1 MKLFNLFKKTEKT
14 GLDSTVESEEIL
26 ENGQAG
32 SGDEDIETEL
42 SLHEQWSLT
51 QEQEYVFR
59 FLANELEPFKTKPN
73 FLIRYRYRLGTCKR

>member
-26 ENGQAG
+26 ENGQ
-32 SGDEDIETEL
+32 SGTGNEDIETEL
-42 SLHEQWSLT
+42 SLHDQWTLT

-59 FLANELEPFKTKPN
+59 ILANELEPLKPN
-73 FLIRYRYRLGTCKR
+73 HKLKAQTCH